1 MLSFLSVLVGAVLGL
16 RFRVL
21 VLVPAIGCAILASS
35 FFSHDLAHGAL
46 ASLFAV
52 VGLQIGYLGGI
63 VTRHVMVLARASRM
77 RTRSQRQRTSPSLS

>member
-1 MLSFLSVLVGAVLGL
+1 MLSLLSVLVGAVLGL

-52 VGLQIGYLGGI
+52 IGLQIYLGGI